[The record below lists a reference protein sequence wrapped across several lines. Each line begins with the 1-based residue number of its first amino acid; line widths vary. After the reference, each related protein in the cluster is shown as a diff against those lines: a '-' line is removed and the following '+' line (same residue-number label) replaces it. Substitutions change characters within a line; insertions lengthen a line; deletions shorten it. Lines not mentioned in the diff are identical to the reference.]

1 MVKEDLPPLQFD
13 GKFEG
18 YGYYDPR
25 AFWDKVRRVQSD
37 RDLRRSPPVPRNK
50 TEPGK
55 DRSPT

>member
-1 MVKEDLPPLQFD
+1 MVKEDLPPLEFD

-18 YGYYDPR
+18 YGYFDPR
-25 AFWDKVRRVQSD
+25 AFWDKVVQSD
-37 RDLRRSPPVPRNK
+37 RDRAKSPPAPIK